1 MGDLKVNS
9 FVKFTGFPVIYR
21 ITNYKITKIVPYIFA
36 AVIEAKSY
44 ANRHAIFDAS

>member
-9 FVKFTGFPVIYR
+9 FVKFTGFPVIY
-21 ITNYKITKIVPYIFA
+21 KITKIVPYIIA